1 KIKLVR
7 QSALTERAL
16 RPKTTTASPPVGPE
30 RAACSSADRVIPSC
44 PCCSQQLN
52 LPSVSLRSFH
62 NMDEREV
69 GVQHKTC
76 SPQTSTGK
84 SVARTTWT
92 VIKGEGPVRA
102 GLELRALCSSEGLHS
117 EPGGR
122 AQIRIVSS
130 LLVDISS

>member
-62 NMDEREV
+62 NMDEQEV
-69 GVQHKTC
+69 GAQHKTC

-92 VIKGEGPVRA
+92 VRVQSELVWSSGEGPESELVWSSGEGPVRA
-102 GLELRALCSSEGLHS
+102 GLELR
-117 EPGGR
+117 
-122 AQIRIVSS
+122 
-130 LLVDISS
+130 